1 MVLGEHPPLKHE
13 YKEEMD
19 DDTLYMMLEQMGSVA
34 GVFFKA
40 PETFITPSRG
50 PTPIGTMSPL
60 ADEDS
65 ESEEEDSDET
75 SEDSDE
81 DVDIFADEDKEE
93 EPKEA
98 EEPEEPQSDSSFDD
112 IFK

>member
-1 MVLGEHPPLKHE
+1 MVLCEHPPLKHE

-19 DDTLYMMLEQMGSVA
+19 DDTLYTMLEQMGSVA

-50 PTPIGTMSPL
+50 PAPIGTMSPL
-60 ADEDS
+60 ADEDI
-65 ESEEEDSDET
+65 ESVEENEEDES

-81 DVDIFADEDKEE
+81 DIDIFADEDEKKEEPKKEE
-93 EPKEA
+93 EPK
-98 EEPEEPQSDSSFDD
+98 SDDSFDD

>member
-19 DDTLYMMLEQMGSVA
+19 DDTLYTRLEQMGSVA
-34 GVFFKA
+34 GVFCTA
-40 PETFITPSRG
+40 PETFSTPSRG
-50 PTPIGTMSPL
+50 PAPIGTMSPL
-60 ADEDS
+60 ADEDI
-65 ESEEEDSDET
+65 ESVEENEEDES

-81 DVDIFADEDKEE
+81 DIDIFADEDEKKEEQKEEE
-93 EPKEA
+93 EPK
-98 EEPEEPQSDSSFDD
+98 SDDSFDD

>member
-19 DDTLYMMLEQMGSVA
+19 DDTLYTMLEQMGSVA

-50 PTPIGTMSPL
+50 PAPIGTMSPL
-60 ADEDS
+60 ADED
-65 ESEEEDSDET
+65 EKKEEPK
-75 SEDSDE
+75 
-81 DVDIFADEDKEE
+81 KEE
-93 EPKEA
+93 EPK
-98 EEPEEPQSDSSFDD
+98 SDDSFDD

>member
-19 DDTLYMMLEQMGSVA
+19 DDTLYTMLEQMGSVA

-50 PTPIGTMSPL
+50 TMSPL
-60 ADEDS
+60 ADEDI
-65 ESEEEDSDET
+65 ESVEENEEDES

-81 DVDIFADEDKEE
+81 DIDIFADEDEKKEEPKEEE
-93 EPKEA
+93 EPK
-98 EEPEEPQSDSSFDD
+98 SDDSFDD